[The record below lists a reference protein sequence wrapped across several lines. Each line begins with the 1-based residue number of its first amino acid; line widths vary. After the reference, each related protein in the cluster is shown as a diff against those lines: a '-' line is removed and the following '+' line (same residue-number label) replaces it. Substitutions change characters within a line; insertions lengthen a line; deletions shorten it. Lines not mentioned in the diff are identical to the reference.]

1 MKNYG
6 DVNMILADI
15 REEVYNIKAKE
26 ISDSF
31 YSFSSESLKSLKK
44 DLISDFKNQNYSII
58 YSEFSVYSEF
68 SENLLIQLL
77 DYMLETFF
85 WEIDYMHDCIVQ
97 LKILQVLLYRLKT
110 LKGIGQIT
118 QSKAWVAI
126 IDEEFEVG
134 KIEDKKLS
142 FMKKD
147 LKNNSKNLNDYDQE
161 DLKKLAIEVLKNLK
175 CDDDY
180 FSEKELKDDI
190 TLIKNLL
197 DAYLG
202 KYIWQ

>member
-31 YSFSSESLKSLKK
+31 YSFSSESLKNLKK
-44 DLISDFKNQNYSII
+44 DLISDFENQNYSII
-58 YSEFSVYSEF
+58 YSEFSD
-68 SENLLIQLL
+68 NLLIQLL

-110 LKGIGQIT
+110 LKGIVQIT